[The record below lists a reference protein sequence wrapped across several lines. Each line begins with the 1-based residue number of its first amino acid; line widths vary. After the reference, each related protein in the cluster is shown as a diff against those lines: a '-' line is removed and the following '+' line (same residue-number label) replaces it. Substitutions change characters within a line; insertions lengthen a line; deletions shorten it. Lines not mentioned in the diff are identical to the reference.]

1 MMSASVDEKRLD
13 YFVVW
18 GHGIGFLHEMV
29 NLIDQQD
36 HVDVLHIKKKNISN
50 LKKFIWDIYAEE
62 WPHVPKCHTLSKTEF
77 LYHVPRHAAL
87 ILVMNRNPKVR
98 IQDNKNPLF
107 RMPESETIKNIK
119 NLIREKY
126 DPNKGGNGVVQ
137 LVPGFNM
144 DQHVVHASDFPEQI
158 QNALN
163 IFDMKDVAHWM
174 RYWDRRYSPKS
185 SKEPRAGTIKEVPI
199 DSVRMKILDEQGT
212 ICTSRIEDSP
222 HYDFVLGN
230 YERYE
235 DYWAT
240 FCGKMLKENHCPS
253 YFKRLSE
260 GLKYLTPPHQNNL
273 IKVEKQG
280 DLYYTVDGDHR
291 LSILKAR
298 GTKNLKVEIINE

>member
-1 MMSASVDEKRLD
+1 MSFSSEKKRLD

-18 GHGIGFLHEMV
+18 GHGIGYLHEMV
-29 NLIDQQD
+29 DLIDQQD
-36 HVDVLHIKKKNISN
+36 YVDVLYVKKRNISN

-62 WPHVPKCHTLSKTEF
+62 WPHVPKHHTLSKTEF
-77 LYHVPRHAAL
+77 LYHVPKQAAL

-119 NLIREKY
+119 NLIRKKY
-126 DPNKGGNGVVQ
+126 DPNKGGRGVVQ
-137 LVPGFNM
+137 LVPGFNP

-163 IFDMKDVAHWM
+163 IFDMRDVT
-174 RYWDRRYSPKS
+174 YWIKYWNKKYNPKS
-185 SKEPRAGTIKEVPI
+185 LTDPQNVTIKEVSI
-199 DSVRMKILDEQGT
+199 DNIQMKILNGQGN
-212 ICTSRIEDSP
+212 IYASKIQDSP

-230 YERYE
+230 TKRYE

-240 FCGKMLKENHCPS
+240 FCGKTLKENHCPS
-253 YFKRLSE
+253 YFKRLCKN
-260 GLKYLTPPHQNNL
+260 LKYLAPPYQNNL

-280 DLYYTVDGDHR
+280 SLYYTVDGDHR
-291 LSILKAR
+291 LAILKAR
-298 GTKNLKVEIINE
+298 GINNIKVEIVNV